1 MIGKKFKK
9 VTAALLS
16 ALIMLSAL
24 CITVSAD
31 NIFEDS
37 KKIEAGKTYSCEIKS
52 SGEEHM
58 YKIEVEDSGKMV
70 INLTSYLEGV
80 KFYVYDSD
88 GVQIDFS
95 DSNIKAGYKSKS
107 FDDFYCSDDSSG
119 VFKGSLTY
127 KVKSGT
133 YYLVF
138 KEYIYYKDKIKFSVS
153 LPDSGDSSQT
163 KVSSTTIMLNMS
175 VGDKI
180 DLSAVKS
187 GKVKSDAAWS
197 SSDKKIAKVSSKGVI
212 TAVKSGQCT
221 ITWKSGSTSF
231 SILVNVE

>member
-9 VTAALLS
+9 ITAALLS

-24 CITVSAD
+24 CVTVSAE

-37 KKIEAGKTYSCEIKS
+37 KEIKANTS
-52 SGEEHM
+52 YSGKLGNDGKYTYM
-58 YKIEVEDSGKMV
+58 YKIKVSESGDMV
-70 INLTSYLEGV
+70 LHLTSCVGTATLS
-80 KFYVYDSD
+80 VYDSD
-88 GVQIDFS
+88 GAEVDISS
-95 DSNIKAGYKSKS
+95 DNIKSGKIDGKWVKSG
-107 FDDFYCSDDSSG
+107 DSG
-119 VFKGSLTY
+119 IFKGNLTY
-127 KVKSGT
+127 KVKPGT
-133 YYLVF
+133 YYF
-138 KEYIYYKDKIKFSVS
+138 KIGQYWGQDSFKFYVT

-163 KVSSTTIMLNMS
+163 KISNTTIMLNMS
-175 VGDKI
+175 AGDKI

-187 GKVKSDAAWS
+187 GKVKSDATWS

-212 TAVKSGQCT
+212 TAVKAGECT